1 MSSLPR
7 PQRAVTDRFQSASL
21 GVGVVAL
28 VVCIIGAPFSPTQFF
43 RAYLSAYLFYL
54 GIGLGCLCILMIYY
68 LTGGAWGFLT
78 RRLFEAGMRT
88 LPLLAVLFTPIACGL
103 SYLYLWAQPDRV
115 ALDRGLQHKQIYLNA
130 PFFWGRAAF
139 YFVTWLLIAYFL
151 NSWSRRQDEVDDPAL
166 PRKLI
171 RLSGPGLAI
180 YGITIT
186 FASVDWVMSLQ
197 PAFHSSIFGPVFA
210 SGQLLS
216 GYAFVVILLAC
227 VAGQPPLSNLI
238 SHDVLNDLGNLLLTL
253 LIIWAYMVWFQF
265 MLIWIANLPSDV
277 IWYVPR
283 SRGGW
288 EWVAWALF
296 VLHFAIPF
304 FLLLMRSV
312 KRDPPSLAMTAGLI
326 LFMQLVFMYYQV
338 VPAFPEAS
346 HMSEHWMDFLT
357 PLGVGGIWLAY
368 FLWQLKRRPVLPQH
382 DVNREEAVHLRRMDV
397 EEAARQEVLHHG

>member
-1 MSSLPR
+1 MSSLPP
-7 PQRAVTDRFQSASL
+7 PQRAAIDRLQTASV
-21 GVGVVAL
+21 GVGVATL
-28 VVCIIGAPFSPTQFF
+28 LACIIGAPFSPTQFF

-54 GIGLGCLCILMIYY
+54 GLGLGCLGILMIYY

-88 LPLLAVLFTPIACGL
+88 LPLLAILFTPIACGL
-103 SYLYLWAQPDRV
+103 GYLYLWAQPDQV
-115 ALDRGLQHKQIYLNA
+115 AVDKGLLHKQIYLNA
-130 PFFWGRAAF
+130 PFFWVRAAL

-151 NSWSRRQDEVDDPAL
+151 NAWSRRQDETDDPAL

-171 RLSGPGLAI
+171 RLSAAGLVV

-197 PAFHSSIFGPVFA
+197 PAFHSSIFGPLFA

-216 GYAFVVILLAC
+216 GYALVVIVLAWL
-227 VAGQPPLSNLI
+227 AGRPPVSGVI
-238 SHDVLNDLGNLLLTL
+238 SLEVLNDVGNLLLTL

-296 VLHFAIPF
+296 VFHFAIPF
-304 FLLLMRSV
+304 FLLLMRNV
-312 KRDPPSLAMTAGLI
+312 KRDPASLAMTAGLI

-338 VPAFPEAS
+338 VPAFPEAA
-346 HMSEHWMDFLT
+346 HLGEHWMDFLT
-357 PLGVGGIWLAY
+357 PFGVGGIWLAY

-382 DVNREEAVHLRRMDV
+382 DLNREEAVHLRRMDA
-397 EEAARQEVLHHG
+397 EEAARQEVIQHG